1 MPRRFRNSVG
11 PAVRRLR
18 VERGLT
24 QDQFSAR
31 LILAGL
37 QNADRVWVA
46 KVESQIR
53 SVFDFELAVVAAAL
67 GTTADDLLPKQ
78 KELQRDLPALQKGK
92 Q

>member
-67 GTTADDLLPKQ
+67 GTRADDLLPKQ
-78 KELQRDLPALQKGK
+78 KELKRDLPALQKGE